1 MGDSWEEL
9 YNYEKWSIQALI
21 GISALFFS
29 ALALGSLDIENPLT
43 SMVMEFYIDPVL
55 DDAGSD
61 AGYNEVNTITYAVVL
76 ALFVAALSAWLRFLG
91 IDASEA
97 TILALLPYVLWAS
110 LGEVAEDAEMF
121 DSTLTAFFVS
131 PGIHFQTAHWVV
143 IAGAFGYSISRR
155 EMHPEHKDNSVEV
168 VSSIL
173 ILAQFVL
180 YGSSIS
186 NSEVVAGGIDLSPF
200 AVIGISAIFT
210 PWFFRGSTI
219 YFSHVQRVVY
229 FVGLGGSM
237 IFFGALSSYAASVPE
252 DQLIL
257 WPLLV
262 VIGVPVMIC
271 ITMYSWGSEAAS
283 ALSSHGLVAGI
294 LPPGMTEDD
303 YQMLPESSSEKEILE
318 KHRKSAAMAYPVVF
332 LAVSGQVLDGLATW
346 IGIEYFGYQ
355 EKHLVSAEIIEIANS
370 AFGFTLIK
378 AGLGVVIWYFF
389 AVANFE
395 HRERHLRL
403 LVGLMMLVVGMAPGL
418 RDVGRLVI
426 GV

>member
-1 MGDSWEEL
+1 MSDSWEEL
-9 YNYEKWSIQALI
+9 YDYEKWSIHALI
-21 GISALFFS
+21 GIAAILFS
-29 ALALGSLDIENPLT
+29 ALALNALEFDNPLT
-43 SMVMEFYIDPVL
+43 RMVIEFYIDPVL

-76 ALFVAALSAWLRFLG
+76 ALFVAALSAWLRILE
-91 IDASEA
+91 IDPSEA

-110 LGEVAEDAEMF
+110 LGEVVEDAEMF

-131 PGIHFQTAHWVV
+131 PGIHFQTAIWVV
-143 IAGAFGYSISRR
+143 IAGAVGYSISHR
-155 EMHPEHKDNSVEV
+155 EMYSEEKDNSVEV
-168 VSSIL
+168 TSSVL

-186 NSEVVAGGIDLSPF
+186 NSEVVAGGIDLAPF
-200 AVIGISAIFT
+200 AVIGVSAALL
-210 PWFFRGSTI
+210 PWFFRESTR
-219 YFSHVQRVVY
+219 YFTHVQRVVY
-229 FVGLGGSM
+229 FVGLGGSL

-252 DQLIL
+252 DQLVL

-271 ITMYSWGSEAAS
+271 MAMYSRGVDAAS
-283 ALSSHGLVAGI
+283 ILSSQGLVAGI
-294 LPPGMTEDD
+294 LPPGMTEED
-303 YQMLPESSSEKEILE
+303 YLELPEFFPEKELLE
-318 KHRKSAAMAYPVVF
+318 KHRNSAAMAYPVVF

-346 IGIEYFGYQ
+346 IGIDYFGYQ
-355 EKHLVSAEIIEIANS
+355 EKHLLSAKIIEIFGS
-370 AFGFTLIK
+370 PFGFTLLK
-378 AGLGVVIWYFF
+378 AGLGAVVWYFF

-395 HRERHLRL
+395 NRQQHLRL
-403 LVGLMMLVVGMAPGL
+403 LVGLMILVVGMAPGL